1 MKNLLK
7 WPLLALLA
15 LTASAFQACDD
26 DLEGI
31 KPEEWDKTVSQTV
44 EGVKFSLTPYAA
56 DEAEDGTLT
65 FSGPCNDFAVGSYVW
80 FLLDV
85 ENGTDKAIFLE
96 SLNDRIQIYNQY
108 GAPVTLLTTSPASQP
123 TEKGLVLQP
132 GEKSSG
138 IHMGILQHCWP
149 ADLLSKAIDCR
160 PWTTRELATEG
171 LFRALLSKPITV
183 YEATADG
190 DHAEAGKRLFNA
202 DLNLALTFVIR

>member
-15 LTASAFQACDD
+15 LTATAFQACDD

-65 FSGPCNDFAVGSYVW
+65 FSGPCNDFPVGSYVW
-80 FLLDV
+80 FLLEV
-85 ENGTDKAIFLE
+85 ENNTEKAIYLKSF
-96 SLNDRIQIYNQY
+96 NDKIQIYSQY
-108 GAPVTLLTTSPASQP
+108 GAPVTLLTTSPISQP
-123 TEKGLVLQP
+123 AEEGIALQP

-149 ADLLSKAIDCR
+149 ADLLSKAVDCR
-160 PWTTRELATEG
+160 PWTTRENWQRKVSSEHCSPSRLQCMKPLPTEIFPKPATDC
-171 LFRALLSKPITV
+171 SMPISIW
-183 YEATADG
+183 
-190 DHAEAGKRLFNA
+190 R
-202 DLNLALTFVIR
+202 